1 MEVVF
6 VRHGHGEHLLDYP
19 NQLNMLH
26 PGLTLYGESLVNEL
40 RGRLLL
46 NGNEQVVVSP
56 TKRTIETARILLSD
70 GPFVIS
76 PLAGPRMF
84 PQDPSYSPFVCDQIY
99 SKEEIR
105 ETVPD
110 AVIVDFGL
118 DLWEEGI
125 NRIGQE
131 AFETY
136 GRQLLDWCKAQAERV
151 IIVSHDGTIT
161 NYRMLLGEQGLTRK
175 DFLGEAGVYQAKYE

>member
-1 MEVVF
+1 VEVVF

-26 PGLTLYGESLVNEL
+26 PGLTLYGESQVNEL

-56 TKRTIETARILLSD
+56 TKRTIETARILLPD

-84 PQDPSYSPFVCDQIY
+84 QQDPSYSHFVCDQIY